1 MFLFY
6 QRGNNFSF
14 IFFIQLYLS
23 MNLVSLVMRG
33 VGFKC
38 HCSFLFALVA
48 CHAIKEKITHVPK
61 KKGSKFD
68 KSHQIHLTGACVTG
82 KFLEVE

>member
-1 MFLFY
+1 
-6 QRGNNFSF
+6 
-14 IFFIQLYLS
+14 

-38 HCSFLFALVA
+38 RCSFLFAL

>member
-1 MFLFY
+1 
-6 QRGNNFSF
+6 
-14 IFFIQLYLS
+14 

-38 HCSFLFALVA
+38 RCSFLFALVACHVVA

-82 KFLEVE
+82 KFLGVE